1 MPSRKFRQLS
11 NVEHVRLRTGMWLG
25 QNSPAIYNQ
34 HFFTVNEEEKY
45 SVIHREIEEIPAKL
59 KCLDEAC
66 MNAVDEYN
74 RNLQDK
80 TIPRNKK
87 MTTLKVVLSH
97 GNKRIQII
105 DNGRGIPEKNAEGVF
120 LHLMYGEN
128 FDDDATREHV
138 AGQNGVGISLVRIVS
153 KYFLVKTHHGKNTFE
168 KCFTLSDEFNS
179 LLQEQGFS
187 KKKIEDIRLYFD
199 QHGHFS
205 DCPLLTKIQ
214 IKNLQ
219 TQLKK
224 DNNIA
229 KVNSNKG
236 QHGTEI
242 TFELNPNYFSKKKV
256 SFDEEIIEQYLHD
269 IAATNPGLEVIFIH
283 EKEESKEQKNFF
295 FKKGFQDIFKNFSE
309 KNYRIFYQN
318 ETEKLNL
325 EVFVVGKQ
333 GKNLSWVNA
342 NFASLGGSAIEY
354 LENRICDEV
363 RKKPSIVALEKRL
376 KMSCQRGDVRNCFH
390 LYTNLKMLNPRFKS
404 QDKSYIINEIN
415 EDIRLAVK
423 MHLDRMIKATDLV
436 ENVKKEIEK
445 KAQIKSLEFAEKN
458 LKRISRSL
466 IPKFI
471 PCTTK
476 KKDVQTTL
484 FIAEGD
490 SAVAGI
496 RPVRDP
502 KSHGLFP
509 LRGKPLNVKGMP
521 ITKAMENEEIKNII
535 SILNL
540 PIHEKVKD
548 LQQLNFSRVS
558 IITDAD
564 YDGYAIRS
572 LIFNFFFEYWPELF
586 SLGFIYM
593 TFAPLYE
600 IELQNEQKKNK
611 KIFCLDDEEYEKAIE
626 ENNKKKFTLKNKKRN
641 KGLGETSKEAMHYA
655 INQCFLKVNVEDYQQ
670 SLETQNLWFHKQY
683 AENRKQAISD
693 YAKLFFED

>member
-34 HFFTVNEEEKY
+34 HFFTADEEEKY

-80 TIPRNKK
+80 TIPRSKK

-179 LLQEQGFS
+179 LLQEQDFS
-187 KKKIEDIRLYFD
+187 KKKIEEIRLYFD

-205 DCPLLTKIQ
+205 NCPLLTKMQ

-229 KVNSNKG
+229 KVNSNTVL
-236 QHGTEI
+236 HGTEI